1 MREYVLMT
9 DSCCDLPDQMAKDLQ
24 LEVLPLTMHMDG
36 QDYPNTLDGA
46 AISNEEFYRR
56 IRAGK
61 MATTSAVNVGQ
72 FEDAMSAI
80 LEQGKDILCISFSSA
95 LSTTYQSAC
104 IAAET
109 VLAKHPEG
117 RIRVIDSLSASL
129 GQGLLMYLTAH
140 KKLEENLTL
149 DQLGDWVEENK
160 LHVCHWFTVD
170 DLNYLK
176 KGGRVSAATALVGT
190 MLSIKPIMHTSDEG
204 KLTVVGKARGRKSSL
219 NTLIDTVGRLGINL
233 QDQVMF
239 ICQADCQAEAEAV
252 AAQLKQR
259 YGVKEVYIKL
269 HRPRHRQPYRPQ
281 HHGPVL
287 CGNGALSMKWLELKI
302 DAAPAGLEPVSALL
316 EDLGITGLVIDD
328 EGDFQDF
335 LEHNHAYWDYVDDQL
350 MQEKKGLCRITFYLE
365 DSPDGYNT
373 LAQVRMALSRVKQ
386 EHPEYGR
393 LAADHG
399 EHGGRR
405 LGEQLEAVLQA
416 HGDRRPADRHPGVGE
431 RRCAGGPGGPA
442 AEPGPHLRHR
452 QPRHHPPV
460 PDGPGKAY
468 HRRPDGAG
476 PGLRQRHSVHCRPA
490 AGGGPGRGLR
500 H

>member
-219 NTLIDTVGRLGINL
+219 NTLVDTVGRLGINL

-239 ICQADCQAEAEAV
+239 ICQADCQAEEILARLRRGEIPRINV
-252 AAQLKQR
+252 SDISFSTRSMIVRGKGSKQRLIPMGEKTCAQLLDYR
-259 YGVKEVYIKL
+259 L
-269 HRPRHRQPYRPQ
+269 RFRH
-281 HHGPVL
+281 
-287 CGNGALSMKWLELKI
+287 S
-302 DAAPAGLEPVSALL
+302 AGSSEP
-316 EDLGITGLVIDD
+316 
-328 EGDFQDF
+328 FF
-335 LEHNHAYWDYVDDQL
+335 VDQ
-350 MQEKKGLCRITFYLE
+350 T
-365 DSPDGYNT
+365 
-373 LAQVRMALSRVKQ
+373 
-386 EHPEYGR
+386 
-393 LAADHG
+393 
-399 EHGGRR
+399 GGRCSDNLVKLVCQR
-405 LGEQLEAVLQA
+405 LKEQT
-416 HGDRRPADRHPGVGE
+416 GIE
-431 RRCAGGPGGPA
+431 RLH
-442 AEPGPHLRHR
+442 PHL
-452 QPRHHPPV
+452 
-460 PDGPGKAY
+460 
-468 HRRPDGAG
+468 
-476 PGLRQRHSVHCRPA
+476 
-490 AGGGPGRGLR
+490 LR
-500 H
+500 HTFATYYLADGGDLETLRLILGHSSIHTTQMYLHLAFNLKLQRSRHNSHIDKLYENIV